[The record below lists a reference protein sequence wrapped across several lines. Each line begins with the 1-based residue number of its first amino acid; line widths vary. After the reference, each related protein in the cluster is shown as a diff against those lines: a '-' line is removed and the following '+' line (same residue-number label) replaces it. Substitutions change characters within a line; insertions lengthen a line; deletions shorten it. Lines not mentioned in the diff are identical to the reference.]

1 MGELLADGSAEADAH
16 HRVRIDRT
24 DAMDR
29 WRWRCPNN
37 HHARWEPRGGH
48 LLCHSC
54 AEMHDV
60 SPVYRELWDAREERT
75 VPWSAVEIEE

>member
-1 MGELLADGSAEADAH
+1 MGMQIVADGSSPADAH
-16 HRVRIDRT
+16 ERVVVDRREE
-24 DAMDR
+24 R

-37 HHARWEPRGGH
+37 HHSRWEDRGGY

-60 SPVYRELWDAREERT
+60 SPVYRQLYDAKEEVT
-75 VPWSAVEIEE
+75 IPWGAVDLVE